1 MSDSEVSMKGGG
13 YYSKNTQGAKFVID
27 QAGVHVLEN
36 LQRTILPGSER
47 CFSVVDYGAADG
59 GTSLDLITNIVSLIR
74 ERSQEQ
80 EISITY
86 TDLPHNDFSAL
97 LRMIHTDTEDAG
109 QTYASKH
116 SNVYVLCSG
125 TSFYQQI
132 VPSETVD
139 IGFSATAMHWLSSVP
154 CSITDHI
161 HAVGAVGDEWQ
172 VFCDYALRDWENILM
187 MRARELVAG
196 GVLVLANFCIDEE
209 GHYLG
214 NTGDVNMFDTFNYLW
229 REMADSGMITEE
241 EYQATVFPQFY
252 KTIDQFREP
261 FDDPNS
267 KIRKAGLIL
276 DSIYTGTLK
285 CPYRAEFNRI
295 GDAVAFADAY
305 VPTLR
310 SWSETVFKHAL
321 NQSRPS
327 DERQRI
333 VDYFYDSYN
342 QLVRQEP
349 ERHSMDYV
357 HTYMV
362 VTKN

>member
-1 MSDSEVSMKGGG
+1 MSGSDVSMKGGG
-13 YYSKNTQGAKFVID
+13 YYSKNTQGAKHVID
-27 QAGVHVLEN
+27 QAGLHVLEN
-36 LQRTILPGSER
+36 LQRKLLPGAER

-59 GTSLDLITNIVSLIR
+59 GTSLDLITNIVSLVR

-97 LRMIHTDTEDAG
+97 LRMIHAEESG
-109 QTYASKH
+109 KTYASKH
-116 SNVYVLCSG
+116 SNIYVVCSG
-125 TSFYQQI
+125 TSFYRQV
-132 VPSETVD
+132 VPTGTVD
-139 IGFSATAMHWLSSVP
+139 VGFSATAMHWLSSLP

-161 HAVGAVGDEWQ
+161 HAVGAFGNEWQ
-172 VFCDYALRDWENILM
+172 MYCDCALRDWEEILM
-187 MRARELVAG
+187 NRARELVPS
-196 GVLVLANFCIDEE
+196 GVLVLANFCIDEN

-214 NTGDVNMFDTFNYLW
+214 NTGDVNMFDTFNFLW
-229 REMADSGMITEE
+229 REMVDNGMITEK
-241 EYQATVFPQFY
+241 EYQATAFPQFY

-261 FDDPNS
+261 FDDS
-267 KIRKAGLIL
+267 SSEVRTAGLTL
-276 DSIYTGTLK
+276 DMIYTGTLK
-285 CPYRAEFNRI
+285 CPYRAEFNRV

-310 SWSETVFKHAL
+310 SWSETVFKRAL
-321 NQSRPS
+321 NQSRPG
-327 DERQRI
+327 EEQQQI
-333 VDYFYDSYN
+333 VDYLYNSYN

-349 ERHSMDYV
+349 HRHSMDYV